1 MMKSEAKVYAVGI
14 GPGSLELLTPQAE
27 KVLRQCTAVAGYRL
41 YLDQVAPLIEG
52 KKIIPGGMGQEVE
65 RCTKALEAAL
75 AGETVAVISSGDA
88 GVYGMAGLLLEL
100 TQEKRFSEIGIEVV
114 PGITAA
120 LSCAALAGAPLMN
133 DFVVLS
139 LSELMTPEALIRRR
153 LEAVAQL
160 DLPVALY
167 NPKSRKRH
175 VLLDYAVEVFRR
187 YGGDKLPGALVR
199 DAWREG
205 QEVRLFTL
213 DEFPFD
219 AAQMTTLVLIG
230 NSHTRIVNGRMFCLR
245 GYREKYGVGK

>member
-1 MMKSEAKVYAVGI
+1 MAKYKVYAVGI

-27 KVLRQCTAVAGYRL
+27 KVLRSCTAVAGYNL
-41 YLDQVAPLIEG
+41 YLEQIAPLIEG
-52 KKIIPGGMGQEVE
+52 KKIIPGGMRQEVE
-65 RCTKALEAAL
+65 RCTRALEAAL
-75 AGETVAVISSGDA
+75 TGEVVAVVSSGDA
-88 GVYGMAGLLLEL
+88 GVYGMAGLLMEL
-100 TQEKRFSEIGIEVV
+100 TQEERFSEIEIEVI

-133 DFVVLS
+133 DFAVLS
-139 LSELMTPEALIRRR
+139 LSELMTPEEVIRKR
-153 LEAVAQL
+153 LESIAQL

-175 VLLDYAVEVFRR
+175 VLLEYAVEVFRK

-205 QEVRLFTL
+205 QTVRFFTL

-219 AAQMTTLVLIG
+219 EVQMTTLVLIG
-230 NSHTRIVNGRMFCLR
+230 NSQTRIAGGRMFCLR
-245 GYREKYGVGK
+245 GYREKYGVGQ

>member
-1 MMKSEAKVYAVGI
+1 MRSEAKVYAVGI

-100 TQEKRFSEIGIEVV
+100 TQEKRFSEIEIEVV

-139 LSELMTPEALIRRR
+139 LSELMTPEAVIRRR

-160 DLPVALY
+160 DLPAALY

-175 VLLDYAVEVFRR
+175 VLLE
-187 YGGDKLPGALVR
+187 
-199 DAWREG
+199 
-205 QEVRLFTL
+205 
-213 DEFPFD
+213 
-219 AAQMTTLVLIG
+219 
-230 NSHTRIVNGRMFCLR
+230 
-245 GYREKYGVGK
+245 